1 MRKKSLHYLILIA
14 VMGAGLASCR
24 SDVTL
29 DNMSVDGQVNAK
41 LSMPVGE
48 LTTSFSKMMGLF
60 GQDAKIIVNEQGL
73 LEMMIDE
80 HHVRDFHQ
88 IELKDYIG
96 KINENAD
103 IPGGASTIYK
113 NTQVDLPFPLTIHF
127 DGVNNDLVEERL
139 DSMVIDLARFTT
151 RITPINL
158 NISDGDIQ
166 KVTMKLGPQFRRTKG
181 TEIVLPDFHLGS
193 DVPIEIDDFSLV
205 MMKDVNADPGN
216 NNVINTAE
224 ITFVLTLE
232 TGQDV
237 VVSSSSKLNFLFE
250 VEMMSYNA
258 LYGFFRPGEET
269 KDSSVLEVPI
279 SMPGNYP
286 FVMPAKEPEITLA
299 FTYGMS
305 MPLEVYFNYIKAI
318 HPNNEETF
326 ATWDGSKTTTET
338 LRNIL
343 PVDAPLND
351 SAQSSI
357 ILNKSANSGA
367 VDRFFEKEVTDM
379 AYNYELM
386 INKTEADK
394 RGMKQF
400 RLTKNTNFVMDFHF
414 KMPFNFKKG
423 LDATYADTIRDI
435 QLEKASLDSLA
446 AMSGGIITKID
457 TAELALYLVITNE
470 IPVQLLLDIEFLD
483 ENDQVL
489 PITPLKNV
497 KIAPAEMKSLTDIT
511 PTASTATMNIH
522 TKDFDHLSKTRSMRM
537 LIHMGDDQKESAFPA
552 NKKLS
557 IKIGVTGDI
566 QAALSLELGKNNNKK
581 NK

>member
-41 LSMPVGE
+41 LSLPVGE

-166 KVTMKLGPQFRRTKG
+166 KVTMKFGPQFRRAKG

-205 MMKDVNADPGN
+205 MMKDVKADPGN
-216 NNVINTAE
+216 TNVINTAE
-224 ITFVLTLE
+224 ITFVLTLK

-258 LYGFFRPGEET
+258 LYGYFRPGEET

-318 HPNNEETF
+318 HSDGTETF

-394 RGMKQF
+394 KGMKQF

>member
-41 LSMPVGE
+41 LSLPVGE

-60 GQDAKIIVNEQGL
+60 GKDAKIIVNEQGL

-88 IELKDYIG
+88 IELKNYIG

-127 DGVNNDLVEERL
+127 DGVNTALVEERL

-205 MMKDVNADPGN
+205 MMKDVTADPGN
-216 NNVINTAE
+216 TNVINTAE
-224 ITFVLTLE
+224 ITFVLTLK

-258 LYGFFRPGEET
+258 LYGYFRPGEET

-318 HPNNEETF
+318 HPNDEETF

-367 VDRFFEKEVTDM
+367 VDRFFEKEVTNM

-497 KIAPAEMKSLTDIT
+497 EIAPAEMKSLTDIT

>member
-41 LSMPVGE
+41 LSLPVGE

-60 GQDAKIIVNEQGL
+60 GKDAKIIVNEQGL

-88 IELKDYIG
+88 IELKNYIG

-127 DGVNNDLVEERL
+127 DGVNTALVEERL

-166 KVTMKLGPQFRRTKG
+166 KVTMKLGPQFRRAKG

-205 MMKDVNADPGN
+205 MMKDVTADPGN
-216 NNVINTAE
+216 TNVINTAE
-224 ITFVLTLE
+224 ITFVLTLK

-258 LYGFFRPGEET
+258 LYGYFRPGEET

-318 HPNNEETF
+318 HPNDEETF

-367 VDRFFEKEVTDM
+367 IDRFFEKEVTNM

-497 KIAPAEMKSLTDIT
+497 EIAPAEMKSLTDIT

>member
-166 KVTMKLGPQFRRTKG
+166 KVTMKLGPQFRRAKG

>member
-88 IELKDYIG
+88 IELKNYIG

-127 DGVNNDLVEERL
+127 DGVNNYLVEERL

-216 NNVINTAE
+216 TNVINTAE
-224 ITFVLTLE
+224 ITFILTLK

>member
-1 MRKKSLHYLILIA
+1 
-14 VMGAGLASCR
+14 MGAGLASCR

-88 IELKDYIG
+88 IELKNYIG

-113 NTQVDLPFPLTIHF
+113 KTSVDLPFPLTIHF
-127 DGVNNDLVEERL
+127 DGVNNYLVEERL

-166 KVTMKLGPQFRRTKG
+166 KVTMKLGPQFRRAKG

-216 NNVINTAE
+216 TNVINTAE
-224 ITFVLTLE
+224 ITFVLTLK

-258 LYGFFRPGEET
+258 LYGYFRPGEET

-446 AMSGGIITKID
+446 AMSGGIITKIE

-497 KIAPAEMKSLTDIT
+497 KIAPADMKSLTDIT

-537 LIHMGDDQKESAFPA
+537 LIRMGDDQKESAFPA

>member
-1 MRKKSLHYLILIA
+1 
-14 VMGAGLASCR
+14 MGAGLASCR

>member
-41 LSMPVGE
+41 LSLPVGE

-60 GQDAKIIVNEQGL
+60 GKDAKIIVNEQGL

-166 KVTMKLGPQFRRTKG
+166 KVTMKLGPQFRRAKG
-181 TEIVLPDFHLGS
+181 TEIGLPDFHLGS

-216 NNVINTAE
+216 TNVINTAE
-224 ITFVLTLE
+224 ITFVLTLK

-258 LYGFFRPGEET
+258 LYGYFRPGEET

-318 HPNNEETF
+318 HPNDEETF

-386 INKTEADK
+386 INNTEAYK